1 MAGIGVKLSRIYSKN
16 TLTTNL
22 VGMGYSTVITIAPM
36 VLVIMAIMVMQILLD
51 ISRTGYAQR
60 ELFACTVLYIFIFAL
75 LTAAPFNSVLSRY
88 MSDVIYEETYEDILA
103 CFYVGLAVNI
113 SFSCLVGI
121 PFCVYEYIAGSVPL
135 YFIFAG
141 YCGYIALAIVFYEM
155 LYLSICKDFKK
166 ISFFFLV
173 GMSLTVLASFLF
185 VNVFGMDRIVAMLIA
200 LDIGFLLIASLEIA
214 VIRSYFRENSGEYRR
229 VFRYFRQ
236 YWKLVMTNF
245 VYMIG
250 LYIHNF
256 VFWTTDLR
264 IVVANVFVCA
274 TSYDMAT
281 YLAMMTG
288 ISTTVIFITRVEMHF
303 HERYKAYSEA
313 VIGGREMDI
322 ELAKS
327 RMFRQLTDELV
338 NLVQIQFMISVVLFF
353 VCIVLLPRF
362 GFGGMVLKIY
372 PCLAAGYFILFIMY
386 SAIIFLYYFNDLN
399 GALITA
405 LTFCGT
411 TFVCSIAATFLSE
424 IWYGL
429 GVVAGAFLGWCVAYH
444 RLKWLEVHLD
454 EHVFCRGNLLD
465 AGHGKMPESKV
476 FDRELL
482 QNQNQGQ
489 EEGA

>member
-51 ISRTGYAQR
+51 ISRTGYAER

-121 PFCVYEYIAGSVPL
+121 PFCVYEYIASSVPL

-264 IVVANVFVCA
+264 IVVADVFVCA

-465 AGHGKMPESKV
+465 AGHGKKPESKV
-476 FDRELL
+476 FDRKLL

>member
-36 VLVIMAIMVMQILLD
+36 VLVILAVMAMQILLD
-51 ISRTGYAQR
+51 ISSTGYAGR
-60 ELFACTVLYIFIFAL
+60 ELFACTVLYIFIFSL
-75 LTAAPFNSVLSRY
+75 LTASPFNSVLSRY
-88 MSDVIYEETYEDILA
+88 MSDVIYEESYEDILP

-121 PFCVYEYIAGSVPL
+121 PFCIHEYMAGHVPL
-135 YFIFAG
+135 YFVFAG
-141 YCGYIALAIVFYEM
+141 YCGYIALAVVFYEM

-166 ISFFFLV
+166 ISFFFLL
-173 GMSLTVLASFLF
+173 GMAFAVLAALVLVHIFR
-185 VNVFGMDRIVAMLIA
+185 MDRIFAMLAA

-229 VFRYFRQ
+229 VFHYFRK
-236 YWKLVMTNF
+236 YWKLVVTNF
-245 VYMIG
+245 IYMVG
-250 LYIHNF
+250 LYVHNF

-264 IVVANVFVCA
+264 IEIADSFVCA

-281 YLAMMTG
+281 YLAMITG
-288 ISTTVIFITRVEMHF
+288 ISSTVIFITRVEMHF

-327 RMFRQLTDELV
+327 RMFRQLSDELV
-338 NLVQIQFMISVVLFF
+338 SLVQIQFMISVVLFF
-353 VCIVLLPRF
+353 VCILLLPRF

-386 SAIIFLYYFNDLN
+386 SAIIFLYYFNDLD
-399 GALITA
+399 GALVTA
-405 LTFCGT
+405 LTFCAT
-411 TFVCSIAATFLSE
+411 TFVGSVIATYLPE

-429 GVVAGAFLGWCVAYH
+429 GVVVGAFAGWFVAYH
-444 RLKWLEVHLD
+444 RLKWLEIHLD
-454 EHVFCRGNLLD
+454 EHVFCRGSLLD
-465 AGHGKMPESKV
+465 AADGEKPDSKV
-476 FDRELL
+476 FDRRLMK
-482 QNQNQGQ
+482 NRDQ
-489 EEGA
+489 EKEA

>member
-121 PFCVYEYIAGSVPL
+121 PFCIYEYIVGSVPL